1 VTVELVFTD
10 GAGQTL
16 KADTVRVA
24 AGGSAVLILPYRE
37 LGSRTGGREQIATM
51 VRVDRPGGER
61 IVTLEIFDEATGWT
75 SFGLLLPAVRG
86 FDPQPDPPSQP

>member
-1 VTVELVFTD
+1 MFTD